1 MNTVTLT
8 LVCSLLLCIS
18 TPHSSYGQQ
27 REIDADSD
35 RPTQHRLIFEDVQQ
49 GITNSDIALVARH
62 FAPQVSVNLRGDESG
77 TFSSNQTY
85 YVLGD
90 YLKTRRFARFEFS
103 TVEDSNASPYATG
116 EAEFT
121 FNGSRERVQ
130 VYVALSHVGEKY
142 LITRLTIY

>member
-1 MNTVTLT
+1 MP
-8 LVCSLLLCIS
+8 
-18 TPHSSYGQQ
+18 PHASYSQQ
-27 REIDADSD
+27 RESDADTG
-35 RPTQHRLIFEDVQQ
+35 RPTQHQVIFEDVQQ
-49 GITNSDIALVARH
+49 GITNSDIGLVARH

-90 YLKTRRFARFEFS
+90 YLKARRFARFEFS
-103 TVEDSNASPYATG
+103 TIGDTDANPYATG
-116 EAEFT
+116 EAEFS

-130 VYVALSHVGEKY
+130 VYVALSHIGAKY